1 MNTKLIAL
9 LAFGM
14 LAMTVVVAPLAAAD
28 SSVDENVTALKRD
41 IVSTLATW
49 IPFVVLFT
57 LLGLAMAA
65 IGIHL
70 FGRHA

>member
-1 MNTKLIAL
+1 MNHKLAAIGITL
-9 LAFGM
+9 FV
-14 LAMTVVVAPLAAAD
+14 TVLSFAPLAAAD
-28 SSVDENVTALKRD
+28 ASVDENVTALKRD

-57 LLGLAMAA
+57 LLGLAMAS

-70 FGRHA
+70 FGRTN